1 MNLQNIKMNI
11 LNDLKGVEISEITE
25 LEVENALVENFHEPL
40 MKSDEEQELAEWFQD
55 LGQNGDI
62 HSQPIGSIQVGFF
75 EIRFHENYVDPSSVD
90 YAYTYEIE
98 QVEWPCIN

>member
-1 MNLQNIKMNI
+1 M
-11 LNDLKGVEISEITE
+11 LNDLKGTERDEITE
-25 LEVENALVENFHEPL
+25 EQVEIALKANFYEVL
-40 MKSDEEQELAEWFQD
+40 MKSEDEQKMAEWFQA

-75 EIRFHENYVDPSSVD
+75 QINFHENYVDSGSVD
-90 YAYTYEIE
+90 YVYTYEIE